1 MISDNAHG
9 NVKGISGSLTPGSL
23 NKVFRDANVFGSKF
37 LDVGAGNG
45 RAMAAAYGSGASSVY
60 GFELPD
66 NQANAFIFEAAMR
79 KIAQCRFFK
88 SSTLHRARLDFTDIE
103 KVLPALTFAKN

>member
-1 MISDNAHG
+1 M
-9 NVKGISGSLTPGSL
+9 SLDLSSWMLGL
-23 NKVFRDANVFGSKF
+23 
-37 LDVGAGNG
+37 
-45 RAMAAAYGSGASSVY
+45 AMGGPWLLPTVLASSVY

-79 KIAQCRFFK
+79 MIAQCRFFK
-88 SSTLHRARLDFTDIE
+88 SSTLHRARLDLTDIE